1 MDLRQIWILYR
12 HEVRSAL
19 RDRSIVAMSIVIPLV
34 MYPLLLWATF
44 AAMNFV
50 EGQAER
56 LTSRIAVLDAPPAHA
71 VLLDSLAANGRIA
84 LTDWTG
90 GEAAGREAVAR
101 GRIDAFVRFEDPPA
115 SGAALDENFR
125 LRVFYSAARDRSE
138 RARGQV
144 EEALDAYRGTWI
156 DDSRE
161 GLDISDR
168 EWAGFAVVQEDLATP
183 EEATRFLLAMVVPML
198 TLIMV
203 ALASFYPAIDATA
216 GERERATWET
226 LMTVAASRGNI
237 AAAKYL
243 YVASFGAMGGL
254 LNVGALVLSLRW
266 ILTPIAGPDDVGGG
280 GLPLSTIPVIAA
292 GTFLLGLFV
301 AAGML
306 VFAVFAR
313 NFKEGQAAITPF
325 YMVIIL
331 PAIFLQSPDLE
342 LTNRLALVPVVNL
355 VLLLRGA
362 IGGSVPVGPGILTL
376 ASMAVTV
383 VLAVVFAQWVMRRE
397 EVLLGS
403 GGQGLWAFLRDR
415 ISPRRG
421 RA

>member
-56 LTSRIAVLDAPPAHA
+56 LTSRIAVLDAPAPHA
-71 VLLDSLAANGRIA
+71 VFLDSMAANGRIA
-84 LTDWTG
+84 VTEWTQ

-101 GRIDAFVRFEDPPA
+101 GRIDVFVQFEAPQA
-115 SGAALDENFR
+115 EGAGLDENFQ

-138 RARGQV
+138 RARAQV
-144 EEALDAYRGTWI
+144 EAALGDYRGAWI
-156 DDSRE
+156 DDTRQD
-161 GLDISDR
+161 LDISDR
-168 EWAGFAVVQEDLATP
+168 EWSSFAVVQEDLATP
-183 EEATRFLLAMVVPML
+183 EESTRFLLAMVVPML

-216 GERERATWET
+216 GERERSTWET

-243 YVASFGAMGGL
+243 YVATFGAMGGL

-280 GLPLSTIPVIAA
+280 GLPLSTIPVIAM

-306 VFAVFAR
+306 VFAIFAR
-313 NFKEGQAAITPF
+313 NFKEGQASITPF

-362 IGGSVPVGPGILTL
+362 IDGTVPVGPGLLTL
-376 ASMAVTV
+376 ATMAVTV
-383 VLAVVFAQWVMRRE
+383 ALAVTFAQWVMRRE

-403 GGQGLWAFLRDR
+403 AGPGLWPFLRDR
-415 ISPRRG
+415 FLPRKG
-421 RA
+421 KA

>member
-12 HEVRSAL
+12 HEIRSAL
-19 RDRSIVAMSIVIPLV
+19 RDRSIVTMSIVIPLV

-44 AAMNFV
+44 AGMSFV

-56 LTSRIAVLDAPPAHA
+56 LTSRIAVEGATPAHGGLLDA
-71 VLLDSLAANGRIA
+71 LDGNGRI
-84 LTDWTG
+84 DVSEWTG
-90 GEAAGREAVAR
+90 GEAGALQAVAG
-101 GRIDAFVRFEDPPA
+101 GRIDAFIQFEPPSTEGSGLDRNFQVRV
-115 SGAALDENFR
+115 S
-125 LRVFYSAARDRSE
+125 YSAARDRSE
-138 RARGQV
+138 RARAQV
-144 EEALDAYRGTWI
+144 EAALDVYRGDWVE
-156 DDSRE
+156 DARE
-161 GLDISDR
+161 SLDISDR
-168 EWAGFAVVQEDLATP
+168 EWAGFGMVQQDLATP
-183 EEATRFLLAMVVPML
+183 EEATRFILALVVPML

-243 YVASFGAMGGL
+243 YVATFGAVGGL

-266 ILTPIAGPDDVGGG
+266 ILTPVSGPDGVGVG
-280 GLPLSTIPVIAA
+280 GLPLSTIPVIGI

-301 AAGML
+301 AAGMM
-306 VFAVFAR
+306 VFAIFAR

-325 YMVIIL
+325 YMLIIL
-331 PAIFLQSPDLE
+331 PAVFLQSPDLE

-362 IGGSVPVGPGILTL
+362 IEGTVPVGAGILTL
-376 ASMAVTV
+376 ASMAFTV
-383 VLAVVFAQWVMRRE
+383 LLAVTFAQWVMRRE

-403 GGQGLWAFLRDR
+403 AGPGLWAFLRDR
-415 ISPRRG
+415 FLPRRG
-421 RA
+421 KA

>member
-71 VLLDSLAANGRIA
+71 VFLDSMASSGRISV
-84 LTDWTG
+84 TEWTQ
-90 GEAAGREAVAR
+90 GEAAGRAAVAR
-101 GRIDAFVRFEDPPA
+101 GRIDAFVRFDAPPA
-115 SGAALDENFR
+115 AGASLDENFR
-125 LRVFYSAARDRSE
+125 LRLFYSAARDRSE
-138 RARGQV
+138 RARAQV
-144 EEALDAYRGTWI
+144 EEALNAYRGAWI
-156 DDSRE
+156 DATRE
-161 GLDISDR
+161 DLDVSDR
-168 EWAGFAVVQEDLATP
+168 EWADFAVVQEDLATP

-243 YVASFGAMGGL
+243 YVATFGAMGGL

-266 ILTPIAGPDDVGGG
+266 ILAPIAGPDDVGGG
-280 GLPLSTIPVIAA
+280 GLPLSTIPVIAT

-306 VFAVFAR
+306 VFAIFAR

-331 PAIFLQSPDLE
+331 PAVFLQSPDLE

-362 IGGSVPVGPGILTL
+362 IVGTVPVGPGLLTL

-383 VLAVVFAQWVMRRE
+383 LLAVTFAQWVMRRE

-403 GGQGLWAFLRDR
+403 AGQGLWAFLRDR
-415 ISPRRG
+415 FFPRRG
-421 RA
+421 KA